1 MRTAHFSE
9 VHLEADTISITYNSQ
24 TGSSFG
30 SDFQS
35 IGTGREVRYRTERRN
50 PLGTVR
56 LVCSR
61 GLKCYNKVV
70 TEVANKIY

>member
-30 SDFQS
+30 SDLQ
-35 IGTGREVRYRTERRN
+35 N
-50 PLGTVR
+50 
-56 LVCSR
+56 
-61 GLKCYNKVV
+61 
-70 TEVANKIY
+70 

>member
-30 SDFQS
+30 SDLLRSDLNGLFLFHRKEAVMEKKKRKLLKLRLRGFETLKS
-35 IGTGREVRYRTERRN
+35 IRFM
-50 PLGTVR
+50 
-56 LVCSR
+56 
-61 GLKCYNKVV
+61 
-70 TEVANKIY
+70 